1 MICYNYYVDKFDD
14 ECKAH
19 VMQKL
24 IEHSKNYQNNLPKVS
39 QLLRFMGEEEAINM
53 GHDAFYNKANQI
65 LDKSEYKPT
74 ADYIDGVSFNEK
86 RERWEYYGHI
96 SNRIKKYCRPVIR
109 YLDLEYDKSSAPI
122 EEVVTFLKGELSK
135 KKILATKEEL
145 KPNTKF
151 INNQLIHA
159 LEQSVSLDG
168 YVELNKI
175 DHWSLDTEYIKIV
188 FDELQKSALYKA
200 YLSSETTS
208 FQADKSFV
216 IDFFKEIIAP
226 NEKLADYFEDKMIS
240 WVDDIPFVNTWIVKS
255 LSKQKEGK
263 IFVLDSLYKDNDD
276 KQFVSDLFRKT
287 VLKHQNYDQDIA
299 DQTPNWEADRIA
311 DIDMIL
317 IKMAITEFLNF
328 PSIPTKV
335 TINEFIEIAKDYSTG
350 KSSYFINGVLDKL
363 SKEYTKEKK
372 INKTGRGLL

>member
-1 MICYNYYVDKFDD
+1 MLRDRNKSIPLFKYVLSMINRRHIRVK
-14 ECKAH
+14 
-19 VMQKL
+19 VMQSVYAMQQSLNDDVIK
-24 IEHSKNYQNNLPKVS
+24 
-39 QLLRFMGEEEAINM
+39 EE
-53 GHDAFYNKANQI
+53 K
-65 LDKSEYKPT
+65 
-74 ADYIDGVSFNEK
+74 
-86 RERWEYYGHI
+86 
-96 SNRIKKYCRPVIR
+96 
-109 YLDLEYDKSSAPI
+109 
-122 EEVVTFLKGELSK
+122 FLKQSILKMFDLYVLNIQLIVEVKKLAAKKIELSK

-145 KPNTKF
+145 QPNTKF
-151 INNQLIHA
+151 INNQLIRV

-175 DHWSLDTEYIKIV
+175 DHWSLDTEYLKIV
-188 FDELQKSALYKA
+188 FDELQKSSLYKT
-200 YLSSETTS
+200 YLNSETTS

-216 IDFFKEIIAP
+216 IDFFKKIIAP

-263 IFVLDSLYKDNDD
+263 IFVLDSLYKDHDD

-287 VLKHQNYDQDIA
+287 VLKHQDYDQDIA
-299 DQTPNWEADRIA
+299 DQTPNWETDRIA

-335 TINEFIEIAKDYSTG
+335 TINEFIEIAKDYSTE

-363 SKEYTKEKK
+363 SKEYTKQNK
-372 INKTGRGLL
+372 INKIGRGLL